1 AVPSLIEIAKDEE
14 KDLDTRVAAILGLG
28 EITPVTTE
36 AINNLVSFIRA
47 AAGRE
52 AVHQKATDRELAGR
66 NIIVGRSSTHETAVL
81 SKSEEEKTHREEFIA
96 GEEFDGK
103 DEFHREVVEKSQTRE
118 HDSRRI
124 AYEEAAAREAY
135 LRESETRETSLR
147 KSAERE
153 AAIRETA
160 VEALVKIGP
169 SAKPIFMQLLAD
181 DEEYVREAGAHAI
194 AKISPDAVQELI
206 SIICATDTDTK
217 SKNFGRD
224 YYFRR
229 YAAKELVKIGP
240 EAVFALMENL
250 ESRDPRSRKA
260 VESALGIIGEEPV
273 IEAAVHVFAA
283 KGPEVIPVLVNLA
296 KSEHYHIRLFMARAI
311 RKVGPEAISA
321 LAEELNSGK
330 DSDLSHAADALGEV
344 GPDAALAA
352 DRLEKL
358 LENEMW
364 WVRNSA
370 FGALKKI
377 GALTLE
383 RKKKK
388 FRKDSEDKHSL
399 AYRLSGKKALEELEF
414 REMLGG
420 LGGFVPVFLAQGT
433 LGNYI
438 RTLISKL
445 EELEAA
451 NPTAFWVIAG
461 AAGILLTAGVILAA
475 RRALRPKRKRYLRMA
490 TGEILAERVKGIK
503 GLAELRDR
511 KDLAGLCEALKNDD
525 SPEVREAAAEAIG
538 MFSEAGNTMDVRDV
552 LESALMD
559 PVKSVRAT
567 ALEAILNI
575 GIGPRA
581 AAEALTVALSE
592 SNPLDVR
599 EDAAVYLGAL
609 GESHRDDVDT
619 IEAIATGLALAMKDE
634 NTSIRRAVMRSF
646 NRLAHPRVVG
656 FLAIMLSEDADADI
670 RCEAAEALAR
680 TDSPYAVIPLTEA
693 MIGDADSTV
702 RKAATRAVADICAQI
717 KGAPIVKDKVVPVF
731 VEALGDRDKEVRKRV
746 ALEFPSIAAPDVL
759 EQVLGPDYQEIL
771 EGYTLAA
778 KGELENIGSKGMPAL
793 TAALKDNDSSVREAA
808 ARRLGELDLSKLIP
822 HVAEALEDP
831 DESVRESAVR
841 VLGDFGDRRAIG
853 LLNQAFYNART
864 GSSVHAAVREAL
876 KKSLMKFVSS
886 LDMDGDKPDKGT
898 TQILFMA
905 VKSDDSSLH
914 EAAAKHIA
922 RLDPLEALSSLE
934 KHLTH
939 EGPSVRSVA
948 VNLYKER
955 ALKYLSSGPVPSA
968 APRIVRVLADAG
980 VKDEDTVSRL
990 KTAVLSILD
999 TQPETMVII
1008 DLVAALKGNYDPV
1021 FDAVMERI
1029 ERSDFSQL
1037 FPHLVNAT
1045 SSPKEDIRHGAVL
1058 ILGRFR
1064 EEKVI
1069 ALLERIIGREDPG
1082 SLVHITA
1089 METLEWS
1096 LIDLICAHPD
1106 SPDTERYKG
1115 LLFAYGNED
1124 TVKKLRSRLADLK
1137 EELSPGLLKILDELQ
1152 KALHK
1157 KIDPGLETFG
1167 SFMLLPLA
1175 SASMY
1180 GGAHYLMIFL
1190 AYVLYGAVIAG
1201 VGVATYMYLLKR
1213 YCPDEYRYL
1222 TDRWDDLKV
1231 GSSLRKQLWQQLR
1244 QEEGWKGV
1252 LKLEW
1257 PRFKA
1262 SMRRSGRWI
1271 VLRFSLIV
1279 SYFNRGS
1286 SSLQAR
1292 VRLRAIRELVEYLL
1306 TDENYVVRRKAIE
1319 RIGDQAGL
1327 LDKDVSLG
1335 DDFIRVLLDEKII
1348 RSPESTVRIAAVKA
1362 LDKLSRG
1369 WKNWLGMPDSLR
1381 DPMIG
1386 ELETSLSDK
1395 EPEVRKVAWKVL
1407 RDLNEED
1414 EGLIRA
1420 LTEALKSDDV
1430 SVRRDAIAM
1439 IMKVKENEGAI
1450 KPLLERLTDPNRQ
1463 VRLDAAG
1470 TVCNLTH
1477 KIAETQEEAAAVE
1490 RVKDILMN
1498 NDEVARDAEFREIAV
1513 NILGNIGYISP
1524 VRLLKVTLLDES
1536 WRVRRNSAEALGR
1549 IAKCLIKTPM
1559 GQDIAE
1565 VGYIITY
1572 LTEALNDKNRLVRKA
1587 AADTLLSMDYPA
1599 MVKAGIVPSQFEQA
1613 KLDRILR
1620 GYIFAADKKWED
1632 LGWLGEDAVPALIGE
1647 LNDEHDP
1654 ARQKAARSLGD
1665 MAIPD
1670 PVLNNNAVEALLKRL
1685 AGEDDPYV
1693 HAVYIHALG
1702 KLGDTR
1708 ALEPLRN
1715 ILLSDERPFMRMV
1728 SIEALGILG
1737 SQLEENSIEKGFIYK
1752 TLIARLYIDKG
1763 TPLISPM
1770 VWTLSK
1776 MGGPNVV
1783 ELLITTLKGKNPE
1796 GENGPDCMAAVT
1808 VLGNLAGEIK
1818 KDREPKERT
1827 IKTLLPFL
1835 SSGNAELRDAA
1846 ANVLS
1851 SLGTTDERLAMG
1863 YAEALKSK
1871 YSAARKNAAYVL
1883 GVLAY
1888 SLGPDAVERKEVIKA
1903 LLEILAGDPDMDAR
1917 MAAFYSVN
1925 KLEATYKQQA
1935 RAYIKQVHNENMEIR
1950 RHAVKSLASYA
1961 GILKSPRAVAYA
1973 LMEAMADPE
1982 ADIRQTAAEGLR
1994 SRTESFDDPEPETVL
2009 YSNLYHGN
2017 IDAVVAAGK
2026 GNVDFLIE
2034 VLDSGPKTRKS
2045 AIQALGGIC
2054 QTLSRDPEDVPVR
2067 EKIVSVLNEV
2077 ETQTD
2082 QDTIYREH
2090 AVYELS
2096 QIAPAE
2102 SIPNMI
2108 DALKDANDYIRQTAA
2123 ITLGNIGD
2131 AKTVEP
2137 LIEAY
2142 EAEGQQ
2148 AQIRREI
2155 VHALA
2160 KIGGGKAVNAVVK
2173 ALKDGAIGVRKV
2185 AARDLGTIAAKTG
2198 NVKAMVYSSLF
2209 SGEENWI
2216 IRILVGKQI
2225 IHGLIDILEKGELP
2239 VRLDA
2244 MEHLKERAI
2253 DFAEDVL
2260 FSGEAD
2266 PATLK
2271 CWKILNDELIR
2282 TLQDHKRIKDEIEA
2296 MQEAEKTAKGVQEI
2310 KETKEEEIKKQMGR
2324 IAEDTLKEINE
2335 MFKENAEAKERLEK
2349 ALAEKPQEIGNI
2361 RDEAMVL
2368 YDAMDSGP
2376 EVGEN
2381 AKNIMCQ
2388 MLSTLKRIP
2397 KYRGVLFE
2405 FRRDLITC
2413 LAVVFKS
2420 DSK

>member
-1 AVPSLIEIAKDEE
+1 GVKPASDRVISVLVKLSGDPDENVRRDARTVLEKLEKPQAAVPSLIEIAKDEE

-1089 METLEWS
+1089 METLEW
-1096 LIDLICAHPD
+1096 
-1106 SPDTERYKG
+1106 
-1115 LLFAYGNED
+1115 
-1124 TVKKLRSRLADLK
+1124 
-1137 EELSPGLLKILDELQ
+1137 
-1152 KALHK
+1152 
-1157 KIDPGLETFG
+1157 
-1167 SFMLLPLA
+1167 
-1175 SASMY
+1175 
-1180 GGAHYLMIFL
+1180 
-1190 AYVLYGAVIAG
+1190 
-1201 VGVATYMYLLKR
+1201 
-1213 YCPDEYRYL
+1213 
-1222 TDRWDDLKV
+1222 
-1231 GSSLRKQLWQQLR
+1231 
-1244 QEEGWKGV
+1244 
-1252 LKLEW
+1252 
-1257 PRFKA
+1257 
-1262 SMRRSGRWI
+1262 
-1271 VLRFSLIV
+1271 
-1279 SYFNRGS
+1279 
-1286 SSLQAR
+1286 
-1292 VRLRAIRELVEYLL
+1292 
-1306 TDENYVVRRKAIE
+1306 
-1319 RIGDQAGL
+1319 
-1327 LDKDVSLG
+1327 
-1335 DDFIRVLLDEKII
+1335 
-1348 RSPESTVRIAAVKA
+1348 
-1362 LDKLSRG
+1362 
-1369 WKNWLGMPDSLR
+1369 
-1381 DPMIG
+1381 
-1386 ELETSLSDK
+1386 
-1395 EPEVRKVAWKVL
+1395 
-1407 RDLNEED
+1407 
-1414 EGLIRA
+1414 
-1420 LTEALKSDDV
+1420 
-1430 SVRRDAIAM
+1430 
-1439 IMKVKENEGAI
+1439 
-1450 KPLLERLTDPNRQ
+1450 
-1463 VRLDAAG
+1463 
-1470 TVCNLTH
+1470 
-1477 KIAETQEEAAAVE
+1477 
-1490 RVKDILMN
+1490 
-1498 NDEVARDAEFREIAV
+1498 
-1513 NILGNIGYISP
+1513 
-1524 VRLLKVTLLDES
+1524 
-1536 WRVRRNSAEALGR
+1536 
-1549 IAKCLIKTPM
+1549 
-1559 GQDIAE
+1559 
-1565 VGYIITY
+1565 
-1572 LTEALNDKNRLVRKA
+1572 
-1587 AADTLLSMDYPA
+1587 
-1599 MVKAGIVPSQFEQA
+1599 
-1613 KLDRILR
+1613 
-1620 GYIFAADKKWED
+1620 
-1632 LGWLGEDAVPALIGE
+1632 
-1647 LNDEHDP
+1647 
-1654 ARQKAARSLGD
+1654 
-1665 MAIPD
+1665 
-1670 PVLNNNAVEALLKRL
+1670 
-1685 AGEDDPYV
+1685 
-1693 HAVYIHALG
+1693 
-1702 KLGDTR
+1702 
-1708 ALEPLRN
+1708 
-1715 ILLSDERPFMRMV
+1715 
-1728 SIEALGILG
+1728 
-1737 SQLEENSIEKGFIYK
+1737 
-1752 TLIARLYIDKG
+1752 
-1763 TPLISPM
+1763 
-1770 VWTLSK
+1770 
-1776 MGGPNVV
+1776 
-1783 ELLITTLKGKNPE
+1783 
-1796 GENGPDCMAAVT
+1796 
-1808 VLGNLAGEIK
+1808 
-1818 KDREPKERT
+1818 
-1827 IKTLLPFL
+1827 
-1835 SSGNAELRDAA
+1835 
-1846 ANVLS
+1846 
-1851 SLGTTDERLAMG
+1851 
-1863 YAEALKSK
+1863 
-1871 YSAARKNAAYVL
+1871 
-1883 GVLAY
+1883 
-1888 SLGPDAVERKEVIKA
+1888 
-1903 LLEILAGDPDMDAR
+1903 
-1917 MAAFYSVN
+1917 
-1925 KLEATYKQQA
+1925 
-1935 RAYIKQVHNENMEIR
+1935 
-1950 RHAVKSLASYA
+1950 
-1961 GILKSPRAVAYA
+1961 
-1973 LMEAMADPE
+1973 
-1982 ADIRQTAAEGLR
+1982 
-1994 SRTESFDDPEPETVL
+1994 
-2009 YSNLYHGN
+2009 
-2017 IDAVVAAGK
+2017 
-2026 GNVDFLIE
+2026 
-2034 VLDSGPKTRKS
+2034 
-2045 AIQALGGIC
+2045 
-2054 QTLSRDPEDVPVR
+2054 
-2067 EKIVSVLNEV
+2067 
-2077 ETQTD
+2077 
-2082 QDTIYREH
+2082 
-2090 AVYELS
+2090 
-2096 QIAPAE
+2096 
-2102 SIPNMI
+2102 
-2108 DALKDANDYIRQTAA
+2108 
-2123 ITLGNIGD
+2123 
-2131 AKTVEP
+2131 
-2137 LIEAY
+2137 
-2142 EAEGQQ
+2142 
-2148 AQIRREI
+2148 
-2155 VHALA
+2155 
-2160 KIGGGKAVNAVVK
+2160 
-2173 ALKDGAIGVRKV
+2173 
-2185 AARDLGTIAAKTG
+2185 
-2198 NVKAMVYSSLF
+2198 
-2209 SGEENWI
+2209 
-2216 IRILVGKQI
+2216 
-2225 IHGLIDILEKGELP
+2225 
-2239 VRLDA
+2239 
-2244 MEHLKERAI
+2244 
-2253 DFAEDVL
+2253 
-2260 FSGEAD
+2260 
-2266 PATLK
+2266 
-2271 CWKILNDELIR
+2271 
-2282 TLQDHKRIKDEIEA
+2282 
-2296 MQEAEKTAKGVQEI
+2296 
-2310 KETKEEEIKKQMGR
+2310 
-2324 IAEDTLKEINE
+2324 
-2335 MFKENAEAKERLEK
+2335 
-2349 ALAEKPQEIGNI
+2349 
-2361 RDEAMVL
+2361 
-2368 YDAMDSGP
+2368 
-2376 EVGEN
+2376 
-2381 AKNIMCQ
+2381 
-2388 MLSTLKRIP
+2388 
-2397 KYRGVLFE
+2397 
-2405 FRRDLITC
+2405 
-2413 LAVVFKS
+2413 
-2420 DSK
+2420 